1 MTHTPKIG
9 DENPYQET
17 GAINWHESIGYH
29 VLFVTENRYQKNWY
43 RIACQ
48 TRRKPVYRFSGTG
61 FWRQVWLIGAMV
73 C

>member
-29 VLFVTENRYQKNWY
+29 VLFVTENRYQKNG
-43 RIACQ
+43 
-48 TRRKPVYRFSGTG
+48 TELHVRRAGSRYTG
-61 FWRQVWLIGAMV
+61 FPVPVFGAK
-73 C
+73 CG